1 MASSKQNSRPNRDAR
16 VCRKKITRR
25 GTNVVKRISI
35 GGSAVLGV
43 FAACT
48 EDFLLTAPAPSEDEQ
63 LNFLQELDVTPIP
76 LLVGSSTV
84 VGSLVVG
91 NSNGFVISNNALR
104 HEMAQLKASCGGLTV
119 RKLPG
124 RINAAGNVILAND
137 TAALIHPNLIA
148 RADRVISEAL
158 GVDVQRGTV
167 AGLKT
172 VGMAACATNKGVLA
186 HPKATE
192 GELSKLDD
200 TFGVPV
206 NIGTVNYGSPLVG
219 SSLLANTKGYV
230 VGLETTGIELG
241 RIEESLG
248 FL

>member
-1 MASSKQNSRPNRDAR
+1 MASSRQNSRPNRDAR
-16 VCRKKITRR
+16 ICKKTTALR
-25 GTNVVKRISI
+25 GSNVVKRISI

-48 EDFLLTAPAPSEDEQ
+48 EDFLLSAPAPEEEQ
-63 LNFLQELDVTPIP
+63 LNFLQELDVTSVP
-76 LLVGSSTV
+76 LLIGSSTV
-84 VGSLVVG
+84 VGSLVAG
-91 NSNGFVISNNALR
+91 NSKGFVVSNNALR
-104 HEMAQLKASCGGLTV
+104 HEIAQLKVSCGGLPV

-124 RINAAGNVILAND
+124 RINAAGNVVLAND

-148 RADRVISEAL
+148 RAEQVISEAL

-241 RIEESLG
+241 RIEDSLG